1 MFFGNCKNFQVRF
14 FSICTQD
21 YELFLER
28 MCIAVVPWHR
38 TFSFNLFNL
47 MGATTEK
54 SANSF
59 KKSVY
64 GPGSVYTVARARD
77 GRYLFCVSDSVTLSR
92 SILNELNL
100 YLLLLDK

>member
-1 MFFGNCKNFQVRF
+1 MFLAIVNISKFVFLHLHSRLRVYFLRECVLLLYHGTERF
-14 FSICTQD
+14 P
-21 YELFLER
+21 L
-28 MCIAVVPWHR
+28 
-38 TFSFNLFNL
+38 TFFNL
-47 MGATTEK
+47 MGATTAK

-100 YLLLLDK
+100 YPAAAG